1 MAEVVARAGQKVRC
15 VEVGFGGKG
24 CQNLTQ
30 GKEYTVVSGGGDESI
45 VFEGHILDAENFEIF
60 DDDGDPITCLL
71 DGNWGTFEVIG

>member
-15 VEVGFGGKG
+15 VEVGLGGKG
-24 CQNLTQ
+24 CQNSTQ

-45 VFEGHILDAENFEIF
+45 VFDDHILDVENFEII

-71 DGNWGTFEVIG
+71 NGSWGTFEVIG

>member
-30 GKEYTVVSGGGDESI
+30 DKEYTVIAGGGDESI
-45 VFEGHILDAENFEIF
+45 VFDDHILNAENFEIL

-71 DGNWGTFEVIG
+71 DGSWGTFEVVG

>member
-1 MAEVVARAGQKVRC
+1 MKLL
-15 VEVGFGGKG
+15 KSIL
-24 CQNLTQ
+24 NLTQ
-30 GKEYTVVSGGGDESI
+30 GKEYAVISGGGDESI

>member
-1 MAEVVARAGQKVRC
+1 MAKAVAHAGQKVRC

-30 GKEYTVVSGGGDESI
+30 GKEYPVISGGGDKSVVFSDHVLDWES
-45 VFEGHILDAENFEIF
+45 FEIR

-71 DGNWGTFEVIG
+71 DGTWGTFEVVG

>member
-1 MAEVVARAGQKVRC
+1 MTEVVARAGQKVRC

-30 GKEYTVVSGGGDESI
+30 GKEYAVISGGGDESI
-45 VFEGHILDAENFEIF
+45 VFEGHILDAEIF